1 MTRKEK
7 EQRIQKQ
14 DGKVFENFS
23 VEIRPTYLNP
33 TYTLSDQTANEISP
47 TGLLKVFELNSSGD
61 GPSFTARWD
70 GGNRSGGS
78 ERYELDMDIHG
89 VSDQERIRFKH
100 GLGGYS
106 GHHTTKLESNKG
118 HAYQVSLKTPNELIF
133 EGTVC
138 FNLLR
143 KHGFE
148 ASIQFRATLET
159 KLIRSEG

>member
-106 GHHTTKLESNKG
+106 GHHTT
-118 HAYQVSLKTPNELIF
+118 
-133 EGTVC
+133 C
-138 FNLLR
+138 LLYTSTLSPPAKSSAIGSAAR
-143 KHGFE
+143 
-148 ASIQFRATLET
+148 SRATRAIWLT
-159 KLIRSEG
+159 